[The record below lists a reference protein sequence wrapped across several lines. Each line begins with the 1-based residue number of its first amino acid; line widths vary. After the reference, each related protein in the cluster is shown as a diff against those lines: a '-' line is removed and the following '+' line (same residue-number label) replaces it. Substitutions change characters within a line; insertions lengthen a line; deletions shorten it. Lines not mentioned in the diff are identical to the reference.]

1 MRACVPA
8 KECVLLFAGRESEQP
23 FHNIKMSNS
32 GAVKSWSDEADTCTF
47 LVASQEV
54 GK

>member
-23 FHNIKMSNS
+23 FHTIKMSNS
-32 GAVKSWSDEADTCTF
+32 GAVTKAGQMRRIHARF
-47 LVASQEV
+47 
-54 GK
+54 